1 MINIQSEL
9 SQALEKI
16 KQKSAKNIELSE
28 EELKTLFICSLLEE
42 DSK

>member
-1 MINIQSEL
+1 MVNIQNEISD
-9 SQALEKI
+9 ALEKI
-16 KQKSAKNIELSE
+16 KQKNANNTELSE